1 MDKLI
6 IKGGEDLSGEIFIKG
21 SKNSAL
27 PIMVSSL
34 LSEDILKLKNVPKVV
49 DIENMSK
56 LLRNYGSTIKS
67 NKDNLEINCKKIV
80 NKDVD
85 YDIVRKMRASI
96 LILGPLLSRFV
107 KAKISLPGGCA
118 IGTRPIDIHLDGLKK
133 LGAKFKVQNGY
144 VFG

>member
-6 IKGGEDLSGEIFIKG
+6 IKGSADLRGEISVKG

-34 LSEDILKLKNVPKVV
+34 LSKDTLKLKNIPKLV

-56 LLRNYGSTIKS
+56 LLRNYGATIKS
-67 NKDNLEINCKKIV
+67 NRDNIEINCKKIT
-80 NKDVD
+80 NKDAD

-96 LILGPLLSRFV
+96 LILGPLLSRFGN
-107 KAKISLPGGCA
+107 AKISLPGGCA

-133 LGAKFKVQNGY
+133 LGANCKV
-144 VFG
+144 